1 MKKPFLLLILFCLSL
16 ASIGISK
23 PDSENK
29 NPNVLYFKLK
39 NGIEENIPIY
49 TNGIK
54 KNTINPIIST
64 EITEY
69 ISTLQDMTVRRNL

>member
-23 PDSENK
+23 PDSENN

-39 NGIEENIPIY
+39 NGTKDNIPLYINGTK
-49 TNGIK
+49 TNA
-54 KNTINPIIST
+54 INPIIST

-69 ISTLQDMTVRRNL
+69 I